1 MIYRL
6 LLPGH
11 GRPDQRG
18 RNHYCGHERP
28 GQKRLHWR
36 CQQNWTG
43 WYIYAY
49 IKTHCMYAYNK
60 THAMHPVMVRKDVIF
75 GGVNGTV
82 PVATTLA
89 ATHTAILAATHAGTW
104 GISQL
109 ATGTNTLQHCMSLNQ
124 RACTSCLV
132 LGDPNCTTPMIRI
145 HKQISSHSSLSL
157 YLPFFLFFS
166 LSLYFSWFLCAC
178 RRALSRAW

>member
-1 MIYRL
+1 
-6 LLPGH
+6 
-11 GRPDQRG
+11 
-18 RNHYCGHERP
+18 
-28 GQKRLHWR
+28 
-36 CQQNWTG
+36 
-43 WYIYAY
+43 
-49 IKTHCMYAYNK
+49 
-60 THAMHPVMVRKDVIF
+60 MHPVMVRKDVIF

-82 PVATTLA
+82 TVSTTLA

-109 ATGTNTLQHCMSLNQ
+109 STGTNTLQHCMSLNQ

-166 LSLYFSWFLCAC
+166 LSLYFS
-178 RRALSRAW
+178 